1 VPASVGAVAGTITF
15 VPSPILQGHLTVAQG
30 TLSAS
35 DAGQPVSLEIEQSN
49 GIWEAV
55 ATNTV
60 AADGSFS
67 IPWRASVTGALTARV
82 VSGALAATA
91 SSVST
96 PLTTLDVMNVVIAT
110 WYGPGFYGHRTA
122 CGQTLTKHILGVAH
136 RSLPCGTPVTLDY
149 NGHTI
154 TVPVIDRGPY
164 ANGATFDLTSAT
176 AQALGVKET
185 VNVGFIAQRGLKMLA
200 SNWYAPGTGPTGASG
215 ATGTTGVTGATGASG
230 SGGAAFP
237 G

>member
-1 VPASVGAVAGTITF
+1 M
-15 VPSPILQGHLTVAQG
+15 
-30 TLSAS
+30 
-35 DAGQPVSLEIEQSN
+35 
-49 GIWEAV
+49 
-55 ATNTV
+55 
-60 AADGSFS
+60 
-67 IPWRASVTGALTARV
+67 
-82 VSGALAATA
+82 
-91 SSVST
+91 ST